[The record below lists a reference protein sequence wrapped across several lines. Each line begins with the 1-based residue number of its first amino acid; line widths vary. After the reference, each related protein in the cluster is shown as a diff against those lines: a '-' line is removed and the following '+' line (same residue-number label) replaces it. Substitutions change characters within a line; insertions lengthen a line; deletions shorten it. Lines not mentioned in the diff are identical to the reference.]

1 MSSSTPN
8 DKKHLT
14 SSSRYDLRHH
24 IRPEK
29 PFSIKTSIR
38 SEKLLSI
45 KPTVRLEKP
54 LSIKPQVLVV
64 DTYHSVKVETP
75 NIHSPV
81 EAPTRNGNDNDAI
94 SPPVVYPCGKCSQ
107 DVTGFECVKCDGPCG
122 KWYHTKCC
130 MHKKTFEKLGQH
142 SEVMWVCKNCKA
154 SEKKPVKPVKVIKWG

>member
-1 MSSSTPN
+1 MSSSTAN

-24 IRPEK
+24 IRSEK

-45 KPTVRLEKP
+45 KPNDRLEKP

-81 EAPTRNGNDNDAI
+81 RHQPEMELTMMLFLLLLCIHVVNALKMSLA
-94 SPPVVYPCGKCSQ
+94 SSVLSVMVPVVNGIIPSAVC
-107 DVTGFECVKCDGPCG
+107 
-122 KWYHTKCC
+122 TK
-130 MHKKTFEKLGQH
+130 KRLKNLGNTQ
-142 SEVMWVCKNCKA
+142 K
-154 SEKKPVKPVKVIKWG
+154 